1 MKLRTFYTI
10 TCLPNND
17 RKANINFTITQH
29 LYIANLIEKCVTVF
43 VVTCYYYM
51 IILIYNI
58 QNVHI
63 HITQNKIIKA
73 PVWINLYSNRVE
85 GSSII

>member
-51 IILIYNI
+51 IIFNI
-58 QNVHI
+58 QHTKRTHTYN
-63 HITQNKIIKA
+63 TIK
-73 PVWINLYSNRVE
+73 
-85 GSSII
+85 